1 MVLNRTTWRT
11 PAVVLACGGLV
22 LMFALGIRQSFGLFL
37 RPMSLDL
44 GWGREAL
51 SIAFATQSL
60 IVGLASPVLGA
71 VADRWGAVRVLMGGG
86 ALYTVALV
94 HRPIDDRPV
103 ARLATAAPQ
112 G

>member
-1 MVLNRTTWRT
+1 MSPIWRR
-11 PAVVLACGGLV
+11 PVVVL
-22 LMFALGIRQSFGLFL
+22 FAAMIFLFFTWGIRQSFGLL
-37 RPMSLDL
+37 MRPITLDL

-51 SIAFATQSL
+51 SLAFATQSL